1 MAYLMTD
8 MAAGSTAAL
17 QMQKN
22 MAAAPYVQQEADAA
36 AEETQLKLQQDR
48 LKAMYAP
55 QQMALKMQEDQATAE
70 RNRISDMVTK
80 TNLQLD
86 KDAKA
91 KIQTVMQTDEFKNAD
106 DVKRAKLLNQAELEV
121 TGDPEKYFK
130 NNQGIELAAQRESKT
145 KQLEA
150 DLNAQNLTRA
160 LSNINNIPK
169 EQLGSYIDNLPESVT
184 KAAIAGVGNANWG
197 KFTPEQKRD
206 ALAGQMHS
214 AAAQLV
220 DQKIEGTRETQ
231 KIINKSREKIAAAH
245 DAAKIKAKTI
255 GVEDPANK
263 NTRLEVS
270 VGKLYAEEE
279 RRIDSTVKPS
289 IERNNSL
296 LSSLQEKAT
305 HEKFVNG
312 QIKPETTAEI
322 SRVTTELTALEKKRN
337 DALTKVVERL
347 PESEYKKKLM
357 HEHNIID
364 AAVSPPAKPDAKPAD
379 KPTVPSNKSSA
390 KLTEQQSDEAIS
402 KANKAIEAGADPAKV
417 KARLKEL
424 GVSFK
429 E

>member
-1 MAYLMTD
+1 

-22 MAAAPYVQQEADAA
+22 MAAAPYVQQEAAA
-36 AEETQLKLQQDR
+36 SAEETQLKLQQDR

-55 QQMALKMQEDQATAE
+55 QQMALKMQEDQAIVE
-70 RNRISDMVTK
+70 RNRINEMVTK

-106 DVKRAKLLNQAELEV
+106 DIKRAKLLNQAQLEV

-130 NNQGIELAAQRESKT
+130 NNQGIELAAQRET
-145 KQLEA
+145 KVKQQEA

-160 LSNINNIPK
+160 LSNINSIPK
-169 EQLGSYIDNLPESVT
+169 EQLGNYIDNLPESVT
-184 KAAIAGVGNANWG
+184 KAAIAGVGNANWE

-220 DQKIEGTRETQ
+220 EQKIEGAKETQ
-231 KIINKSREKIAAAH
+231 KVVAKSKKEIAAAH
-245 DAAKIKAKTI
+245 DAAKIIAKTI

-296 LSSLQEKAT
+296 LSSLKEKAT
-305 HEKFVNG
+305 HEKFVDG
-312 QIKPETTAEI
+312 KVKPETTAEVD
-322 SRVTTELTALEKKRN
+322 RVTKELAALEKKRN

-347 PESEYKKKLM
+347 PASEYKNKLM
-357 HEHNIID
+357 REHNLID
-364 AAVSPPAKPDAKPAD
+364 AAVSPPPKPDAKPAD
-379 KPTVPSNKSSA
+379 TPTVPSNKPPA
-390 KLTEQQSDEAIS
+390 KLTQEQTNEAIS

>member
-8 MAAGSTAAL
+8 AAAGSTAAL
-17 QMQKN
+17 QMQQN
-22 MAAAPYVQQEADAA
+22 IAAAPYVQQTADAA

-48 LKAMYAP
+48 LKALYAP
-55 QQMALKMQEDQATAE
+55 EEAALRLQQDRDAVE
-70 RNRISDMVTK
+70 RNRLNDMVTK

-130 NNQGIELAAQRESKT
+130 NNQGIELAAQRESKS

-150 DLNAQNLTRA
+150 DLQAQNLTRA
-160 LSNINNIPK
+160 LSNINSIPK
-169 EQLGSYIDNLPESVT
+169 EQLGNYIDNLPESVT
-184 KAAIAGVGNANWG
+184 KAAIAGVGNANWE

-214 AAAQLV
+214 AASQLV
-220 DQKIEGTRETQ
+220 DQKIEGSLKTQ
-231 KIINKSREKIAAAH
+231 AVITKSREKIAKAH
-245 DAAKIKAKTI
+245 DDAKIKAKTI

-270 VGKLYAEEE
+270 VGRLYAERE
-279 RRIDSTVKPS
+279 RHLDSTLKPS
-289 IERNNSL
+289 IERNNAL
-296 LSSLQEKAT
+296 LSSLKEKST
-305 HEKFVNG
+305 QEKFVNG
-312 QIKPETTAEI
+312 QVKPQTIAEVD
-322 SRVTTELTALEKKRN
+322 RVTKELANLEKKRN
-337 DALTKVVERL
+337 DALKKIVEGL

-379 KPTVPSNKSSA
+379 KPTVPSNKGDSELKSKVEASGVKYEPTKYDYRVAPNGSIQRKA
-390 KLTEQQSDEAIS
+390 K
-402 KANKAIEAGADPAKV
+402 
-417 KARLKEL
+417 
-424 GVSFK
+424 
-429 E
+429 